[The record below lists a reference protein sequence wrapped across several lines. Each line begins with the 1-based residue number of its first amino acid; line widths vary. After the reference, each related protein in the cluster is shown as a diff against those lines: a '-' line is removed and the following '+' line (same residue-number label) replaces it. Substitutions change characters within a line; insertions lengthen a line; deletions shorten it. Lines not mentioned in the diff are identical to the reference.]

1 MALLAASD
9 DLKALMDSN
18 RGLIKDEY
26 ITYKLF
32 VDSAVRDK
40 LRKLGVNAGQ
50 DEIIP
55 HLEKLQASKSRHL
68 DKQAV
73 AHTKRRHKLRV
84 ARAKREL
91 KQL

>member
-26 ITYKLF
+26 VTYKLF

-40 LRKLGVNAGQ
+40 LRKLGVDAGQ